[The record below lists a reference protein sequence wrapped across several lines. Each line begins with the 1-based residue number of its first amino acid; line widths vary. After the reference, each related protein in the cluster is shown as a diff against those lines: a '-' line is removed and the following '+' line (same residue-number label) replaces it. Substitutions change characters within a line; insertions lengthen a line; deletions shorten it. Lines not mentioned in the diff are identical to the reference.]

1 MNQQQ
6 SRKALAAI
14 LVLGAVLLSAP
25 LLWHQWTVSR
35 EMVGKTKAFDA
46 VTARPLKDL
55 FSCLVHRPEG
65 GLKLDIVTQNHFSD
79 SARGIAVKIEP
90 RGQGSRLQAW
100 ITKGNSLTA
109 DETAQL
115 HSCAATQDKS

>member
-6 SRKALAAI
+6 SRKALVGV
-14 LVLGAVLLSAP
+14 LVFGAVLLSAP
-25 LLWHQWTVSR
+25 LLWHEWTISR
-35 EMVGKTKAFDA
+35 ELDGKAKAFDA
-46 VTARPLKDL
+46 VTARPLKDV

-100 ITKGNSLTA
+100 ITEGSSLTA
-109 DETAQL
+109 GETAQL
-115 HSCAATQDKS
+115 QSCAAS

>member
-35 EMVGKTKAFDA
+35 ETVDKTKAFGA
-46 VTARPLKDL
+46 VTARPLKDV

-79 SARGIAVKIEP
+79 SVRGIAVKIEAQ
-90 RGQGSRLQAW
+90 GKGSRLEAW
-100 ITKGNSLTA
+100 IAKGNALTA
-109 DETAQL
+109 GETAQL
-115 HSCAATQDKS
+115 QSCAAS

>member
-25 LLWHQWTVSR
+25 LLWHEWTVSR

-46 VTARPLKDL
+46 VTARPLKDV
-55 FSCLVHRPEG
+55 FSCMVHRPEG

-79 SARGIAVKIEP
+79 SARGIAVKIEAQG
-90 RGQGSRLQAW
+90 RGSRVQAW
-100 ITKGNSLTA
+100 IAKGDALTA
-109 DETAQL
+109 GETAQL
-115 HSCAATQDKS
+115 QSCAAS